1 MEYTGTWAIR
11 PKEITEFLHKETILS
26 DSSGHYTYKSCIISI
41 KELPAKGILHIPQT
55 QISISGNDKDGQELY
70 TKLLYAFL
78 SAGG

>member
-11 PKEITEFLHKETILS
+11 PKEIAKFLHKEKILP
-26 DSSGHYTYKSCIISI
+26 DRSGKYMYKSCTVSI

-70 TKLLYAFL
+70 TKLLYTFL